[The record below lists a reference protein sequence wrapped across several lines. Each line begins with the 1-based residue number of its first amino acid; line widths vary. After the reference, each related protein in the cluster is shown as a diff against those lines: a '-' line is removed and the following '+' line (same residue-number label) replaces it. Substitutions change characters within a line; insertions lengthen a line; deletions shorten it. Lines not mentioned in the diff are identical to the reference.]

1 MANGYLQNEVNRAA
15 AGQQDFYNYPL
26 WDNQREEIK
35 GRSRAEG
42 KSKVT
47 VTKWETMGGDGDGRR
62 ETGSG
67 GLYPM
72 MGAGERRPETG
83 GGGGEGRGGD
93 QRWWWE
99 GAEMEMGWGGVAAGV
114 GAAAVGGRRR
124 W

>member
-1 MANGYLQNEVNRAA
+1 MKSSPTMANGYLQNEVNRAA

-67 GLYPM
+67 GVYPM

-83 GGGGEGRGGD
+83 GGGGRAAVETSGGGGRG
-93 QRWWWE
+93 QRWR
-99 GAEMEMGWGGVAAGV
+99 WGGAALQLG
-114 GAAAVGGRRR
+114 
-124 W
+124 